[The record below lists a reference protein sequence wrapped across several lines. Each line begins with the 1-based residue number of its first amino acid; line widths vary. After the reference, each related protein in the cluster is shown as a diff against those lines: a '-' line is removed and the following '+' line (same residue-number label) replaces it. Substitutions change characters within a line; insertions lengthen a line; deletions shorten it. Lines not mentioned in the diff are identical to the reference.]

1 MSEKYRPTAFADVK
15 GAATKIQSVD
25 WHTPPEVF
33 DKLDLEFD
41 IDVASPVGGVDW
53 IPANK
58 YYTEQ
63 DDGLSQNWE
72 GTVWMNPPYG
82 KYTAKWLDKFIQ
94 HGNGIA
100 LVFSRT
106 DTKWFHNYV
115 NKADAVLF
123 IKGRLFFY
131 KSGIK
136 TKHSAGNG
144 SILIACGEKAVNA
157 LEQSGLGWFIKL

>member
-1 MSEKYRPTAFADVK
+1 
-15 GAATKIQSVD
+15 
-25 WHTPPEVF
+25 VF
-33 DKLDLEFD
+33 ENLDIEFD

-53 IPANK
+53 IPTKK
-58 YYTEQ
+58 YFTEQ
-63 DDGLSQNWE
+63 DDGLEQDWE

-82 KYTAKWLDKFIQ
+82 KYTEYWLDKFIK
-94 HGNGIA
+94 HNDGIA

-115 NKADAVLF
+115 KKADAVLF

-136 TKHSAGNG
+136 SKHSAGNG
-144 SILIACGEKAVNA
+144 SILIACGEKSVNA
-157 LEQSGLGWFIKL
+157 LQQSNLGWFVKL